1 MTSKIFVDSDV
12 ILDLLASRAPFYD
25 GSAKVFTLAYKKKI
39 EIYTTAVVLAN
50 VFYIL
55 RKFNGN
61 GEAKKQ
67 LKNLRLLIRI
77 LPINENII
85 DMTLN
90 SKFSDFE
97 DGLQYFTAKN
107 SNIHTV
113 ITRNVK
119 DYKDKSV
126 SVQTPSEYIKANGKF
141 LG

>member
-1 MTSKIFVDSDV
+1 MTPKIFADSDV
-12 ILDLLASRAPFYD
+12 ILDLLAMRAPFYD
-25 GSAKVFTLAYKKKI
+25 DSAKIFVLAHKKKI

-61 GEAKKQ
+61 EEAKKQ
-67 LKNLRLLIRI
+67 LKNLRLLVRI
-77 LPINENII
+77 LPISENII

-97 DGLQYFTAKN
+97 DGLQYFTAQ
-107 SNIHTV
+107 SGNIHTV

-119 DYKDKSV
+119 DYKEKGIAI
-126 SVQTPSEYIKANGKF
+126 QTPAEYIKANGKL